1 VLEGTDSPELQ
12 VNVLDQKVRLG
23 RLGARDLTALPYL
36 GQGEQGFVAGV
47 EDIRPETLAL
57 GPLADGVARPRRCT
71 DADGAEAVGDV
82 GVLSTRGEAVPNL
95 GRDGA
100 VDILDEEVSAVLGRG
115 ELAVHL
121 VVELIA
127 VHLVVELIDLPEA
140 RERKPGEIDLHHLQG
155 VVKRDAVLDCPIAH

>member
-1 VLEGTDSPELQ
+1 LDAEADVLEGTDSPELQ

-71 DADGAEAVGDV
+71 DADGAEAVSDV

-121 VVELIA
+121 VVELI
-127 VHLVVELIDLPEA
+127 DLPEA